1 MTCILPMFLRY
12 IVVVFFV
19 SIGVSFSAHAKPLV
33 ADISSHYITLS
44 SGFHGTQLMLF
55 GARNDAGDVVVVV
68 RGPDRKAVVRKKERV
83 AGLWINRD
91 SEKFSPVAGF
101 YAIKTSRPF
110 DEMMKSSYF
119 DALGIG
125 TNAAITPFIPP
136 ITPPPPSSPIS
147 LARKQAFSEALLH
160 YLTHHHLYST
170 QSGNVEFIEETL
182 FKTTIDFPDST
193 PRGTYTAEVYLF
205 SDGVLVGSYTAP
217 IEVFKTGLDAYLFEA
232 AHEHA
237 TLYGLCAVLL
247 ALSIGFLASE
257 LFRRI

>member
-1 MTCILPMFLRY
+1 MTYIRSLLICITLLLLVHP
-12 IVVVFFV
+12 
-19 SIGVSFSAHAKPLV
+19 AQAKPLV
-33 ADISSHYITLS
+33 ADISSHYITLN

-83 AGLWINRD
+83 AGLWINRT
-91 SEKFSPVAGF
+91 SEKFSPIAGF

-110 DEMMKSSYF
+110 DEMMKSTYF

-125 TNAAITPFIPP
+125 TQFAITPFVPTLNAA
-136 ITPPPPSSPIS
+136 TPAPDFSHNKAFKAALLGYLTSNALYS
-147 LARKQAFSEALLH
+147 KQA
-160 YLTHHHLYST
+160 
-170 QSGNVEFIEETL
+170 GDVEFIEETL

-217 IEVFKTGLDAYLFEA
+217 IEVFKTGLDAYLFDA

-247 ALSIGFLASE
+247 ALLIGWMASE
-257 LFRRI
+257 AFRRI